1 MAPFANDPNM
11 LSVPAGGRVLVVGP
25 LRLSQA
31 DTAASRLATAEVVRA
46 VDDWSGPGVVVLAG
60 DTFDLTAMADPSVER
75 ILAVHSRLRNALDS
89 FAQAPEHELL
99 ILIGDTDRALGSE
112 EGLARQAAKGLAA
125 QVLNAVELRFE
136 TGTGE
141 RMVRVE
147 WCPAETDNDDA
158 RSHARAAVADGAAGV
173 VAFATP
179 SPELTT
185 IGEGFY
191 ANPGSCAEV
200 ALRVPA
206 RAGLPPV
213 PVVERQLGFVELEA
227 GAQLHVRL
235 VHGATAVGGGLRRRL
250 FARSSDRPEGR
261 PSVIATFPTGPDWPP
276 TPASPL
282 TRVRRARRWA
292 AGFIALTG
300 VVNLVSALTPPDSAR
315 IRGLTDILPLAVAQA
330 AHALVAIAGLGLLLL
345 AGGIRR
351 GQRLAWQAALG
362 LLLSS
367 AALHLAKGVDLEETL
382 VAVAA
387 AAYLLIHRSAFRA
400 PSQPGSVR
408 RALAVVAF
416 GAVLAIVT
424 AIAAVE
430 VFHHG
435 HGRPP
440 LGRATLA
447 VAERLVGITTL
458 GISGRLDR
466 FLTPSLFAVGV
477 ASVAAIGWI
486 LFRPS
491 VGRRAAHGSQ
501 LAQARAVVRRYG
513 GDTLAYFALRR
524 DKRHFFLGD
533 SVVAYASFG
542 SVCLVSPDP
551 IGPATERETVWTSFR
566 QFADRQGWHVAVMG
580 ASEAWLPIYRRAGMH
595 DVYVGDE
602 AIVDCRR
609 FSMEGGKSKGLRQ
622 AVNRVARN
630 GYTVS
635 FHDPSR
641 VDATLRAAVEDLM
654 AESRRGGVERGFS
667 MTLGRMFDPEDRGL
681 LLALASDA
689 EGHPAAFCQYV
700 PAPDIDGYSLDL
712 MRRTTGDV
720 PNGLTDFVV
729 VETIRHL
736 SATGH
741 RGLALNFA
749 TMRAVLAGEDVG
761 RPTARLERWVLGRMS
776 DSMQIES
783 LWYFNAKYDPEWRPR
798 YAVYDSVESFAQAAV
813 AIARAESFSELPV
826 VGRLFRPGSS
836 GGVET

>member
-1 MAPFANDPNM
+1 M
-11 LSVPAGGRVLVVGP
+11 VGP
-25 LRLSQA
+25 LRLGQA
-31 DTAASRLATAEVVRA
+31 DTAASRLAVTEVVRA

-75 ILAVHSRLRNALDS
+75 ILAVHTRLRSALDA
-89 FAQAPEHELL
+89 FAQGPDHELVVL
-99 ILIGDTDRALGSE
+99 VGETDGALAGDER
-112 EGLARQAAKGLAA
+112 LAA
-125 QVLNAVELRFE
+125 QVAKGISARVVNALELRFE

-141 RMVRVE
+141 RIVRVE
-147 WCPAETDNDDA
+147 WYPSTPDNGAA
-158 RSHARAAVADGAAGV
+158 RAHARDEVADGAAGI
-173 VAFATP
+173 VASGTT

-185 IGEGFY
+185 IGDGFY

-200 ALRVPA
+200 SVRLPA
-206 RAGLPPV
+206 RIGLPPINA
-213 PVVERQLGFVELEA
+213 VERQLGFVELEA

-235 VHGATAVGGGLRRRL
+235 VHGATVLGGGLRRRV
-250 FARSSDRPEGR
+250 FARSSERPEGR
-261 PSVIATFPTGPDWPP
+261 PAVIATYPMGPDWPP
-276 TPASPL
+276 APASPL
-282 TRVRRARRWA
+282 TRVRRARRWS

-300 VVNLVSALTPPDSAR
+300 VVNLVSALTPPDNTR
-315 IRGLTDILPLAVAQA
+315 VQTLTDYLPLAVAQA
-330 AHALVAIAGLGLLLL
+330 AHALVAIAGLSLLLV

-362 LLLSS
+362 LLLAS

-382 VAVAA
+382 VALAA
-387 AAYLLIHRSAFRA
+387 AAYLLIHRRAFRA

-408 RALAVVAF
+408 RALGVVA
-416 GAVLAIVT
+416 VTDLLAIVT
-424 AIAAVE
+424 AVAAVE
-430 VFHHG
+430 VFHHA
-435 HGRPP
+435 HRRPP

-447 VAERLVGITTL
+447 VAERLAGITAL
-458 GISGRLDR
+458 GIPGRVGR
-466 FLTPSLFAVGV
+466 FLTPSLAGVGV
-477 ASVAAIGWI
+477 ASVAAVGWI
-486 LFRPS
+486 AFRPS
-491 VGRRAAHGSQ
+491 VARRAAHGSE
-501 LAQARAVVRRYG
+501 LARARAVVRRYG
-513 GDTLAYFALRR
+513 GDTLAYFALRS
-524 DKRHFFLGD
+524 DKHHFFVGE

-551 IGPATERETVWTSFR
+551 IGPATDREAVWHAFR
-566 QFADRQGWHVAVMG
+566 QFVDGRGWHVAVMG
-580 ASEAWLPIYRRAGMH
+580 ASEDWLPIYRRAGMH

-602 AIVDCRR
+602 AIVDCSR

-635 FHDPSR
+635 FHDPAH
-641 VDATLRAAVEDLM
+641 VDATLRSALEALM

-681 LLALASDA
+681 LLAVAANADG
-689 EGHPAAFCQYV
+689 EPAAFCQYV

-712 MRRTTGDV
+712 MRRTTRDV

-736 SATGH
+736 AATGH
-741 RGLALNFA
+741 PGLALNFA

-826 VGRLFRPGSS
+826 VGRLLRSS
-836 GGVET
+836 GDADA